1 MRGQRQSYLTLK
13 KPRGNSFGKFGTFGD
28 NMKPKY
34 YIIEFDE
41 QKIPAQLL
49 IDCKTIIEIQEEDVE
64 KIIEKHKVIP
74 MADEEAEK
82 KEKYDMVIEL
92 NTIKENAQSIAT
104 KITGD
109 YRTELDNLVK
119 SIEKFEEHFLNAQG
133 DNNGKQ

>member
-1 MRGQRQSYLTLK
+1 
-13 KPRGNSFGKFGTFGD
+13 
-28 NMKPKY
+28 MKPKY